1 MSRLRAILGAVPH
14 RGPSPS
20 HLRAHLQGCIKLAF
34 PIKVGTFR
42 RNVRVRAHAD
52 ASARRLP
59 LAVLVLPRLRG
70 PSLSTPI
77 LAMLFLAL
85 LVYSALNWTAI
96 FGHGMIAAC
105 LLAAP
110 KPQKRRVLLYIAVA
124 GLSSMLVVALSL
136 VQKFGGAHG
145 TGSGAS
151 LRDIVAGYGWGS
163 TGYGTWLSTGK
174 AAVRLL
180 FVSVAGLLPLTC
192 ISFPQRTAF
201 PTRRDLLPLCASS
214 GEGTQFPVSNDS

>member
-1 MSRLRAILGAVPH
+1 MGDVQSRRGGAFRAIGLG
-14 RGPSPS
+14 
-20 HLRAHLQGCIKLAF
+20 LA
-34 PIKVGTFR
+34 G
-42 RNVRVRAHAD
+42 
-52 ASARRLP
+52 
-59 LAVLVLPRLRG
+59 
-70 PSLSTPI
+70 
-77 LAMLFLAL
+77 
-85 LVYSALNWTAI
+85 
-96 FGHGMIAAC
+96 
-105 LLAAP
+105 
-110 KPQKRRVLLYIAVA
+110 
-124 GLSSMLVVALSL
+124 LVVALSL